1 MKFSDLNT
9 PDYILKVF
17 DELGIAEPT
26 KVQERTIPVIEAGK
40 DVIGKSQTGSGKTF
54 AYAIPALEK
63 TDTDDKSTQILV
75 VCPTRE
81 LAVQVTG
88 EFRKLLKYR
97 EGVKVVPIVG
107 GSTMERQIVALKAG
121 AKIVVGTPGRL
132 NDHLRRRTLKLHN
145 LKMLVLDEA
154 DEMLDMGFL
163 SEIEE
168 ILTKSNRERQTV
180 MFSATMPEDVRNIA
194 KRYMRSP
201 AYLEID
207 KADKNDAILQRYV
220 SVGLRDKDA
229 ALKELYKK
237 LSPNLA
243 IVFCNTK
250 KMVSSLKK
258 KLADEGIKAL
268 EIHGDMPQSERK
280 SVIEKMKSG
289 ESNLLIATD
298 VAARG
303 LDISGVDVVFNYD
316 LPIHTEWY
324 THRIGRTARAG
335 RTGEA
340 YSVVNTEVQMR
351 TLKKI
356 EKETGNV
363 IKEYFCTY
371 SKTVKLPE
379 KKKKIK
385 IKSDGKHGGS
395 GRRGSAYPEYKTF
408 RKTGNEEKIFGKKGK
423 AKGVKNYLK
432 NKNADGGFTDAN
444 KGQRSGFGKDG
455 SFKAYQKSGNGSS
468 KSYRK
473 NPGGS
478 AKPYQKS
485 EGGYAK
491 DSSYGK
497 TSGKNYSKSGS
508 GKGKTY
514 AGGKKAHGR
523 PTGSKSNFKRQG

>member
-1 MKFSDLNT
+1 
-9 PDYILKVF
+9 
-17 DELGIAEPT
+17 
-26 KVQERTIPVIEAGK
+26 
-40 DVIGKSQTGSGKTF
+40 
-54 AYAIPALEK
+54 
-63 TDTDDKSTQILV
+63 
-75 VCPTRE
+75 
-81 LAVQVTG
+81 
-88 EFRKLLKYR
+88 
-97 EGVKVVPIVG
+97 
-107 GSTMERQIVALKAG
+107 
-121 AKIVVGTPGRL
+121 
-132 NDHLRRRTLKLHN
+132 
-145 LKMLVLDEA
+145 
-154 DEMLDMGFL
+154 MGFL

-207 KADKNDAILQRYV
+207 KADKNDAVLQRYV

-385 IKSDGKHGGS
+385 IKSDGKHG
-395 GRRGSAYPEYKTF
+395 
-408 RKTGNEEKIFGKKGK
+408 
-423 AKGVKNYLK
+423 
-432 NKNADGGFTDAN
+432 
-444 KGQRSGFGKDG
+444 
-455 SFKAYQKSGNGSS
+455 SS

-473 NPGGS
+473 NSGGP
-478 AKPYQKS
+478 AKLYQKS
-485 EGGYAK
+485 ESGYAK